1 MKNKG
6 ILIVVSGFSGSGKGT
21 LMKKMLETYD
31 NYALSISMTTRA
43 PREGEVDGREY
54 FFATRE
60 QFEDKIGK
68 RLPYGVPEGFHEEL
82 RERILATSTI
92 TPKAT
97 PLGKRIA
104 LWGGGAVVAAAIAIA
119 VMVDTAEPTS
129 PFDAMLAEM
138 TDEQCNALV
147 ASYNNDIF
155 LTTME

>member
-1 MKNKG
+1 MKG
-6 ILIVVSGFSGSGKGT
+6 
-21 LMKKMLETYD
+21 
-31 NYALSISMTTRA
+31 
-43 PREGEVDGREY
+43 
-54 FFATRE
+54 
-60 QFEDKIGK
+60 FEDKIGK

-82 RERILATSTI
+82 RERILATSAI

-104 LWGGGAVVAAAIAIA
+104 LWGGGAVIAAAVAIA
-119 VMVDTAEPTS
+119 VFVVVSEPAS

-155 LTTME
+155 LSTME

>member
-1 MKNKG
+1 MKG
-6 ILIVVSGFSGSGKGT
+6 
-21 LMKKMLETYD
+21 
-31 NYALSISMTTRA
+31 
-43 PREGEVDGREY
+43 
-54 FFATRE
+54 
-60 QFEDKIGK
+60 FEDKIGK

-82 RERILATSTI
+82 RERILATSAI

-155 LTTME
+155 LTIME